1 MPIKIFFAKIQQAF
15 KSIDW
20 KLLLFLLLFLNVK
33 LIVKVAAIVLIY
45 LLQFNFK
52 FGFHWRNSRLPLFYP
67 IVIAIGILNWFLLA
81 GFNDTNYTV
90 AFLTG
95 IFFWALC
102 ILAVHQVKLFI
113 EQNSPAVI
121 HQTITVFFLLN
132 ALVSLIVFFGII
144 VKTGTINPYLYQGEY
159 QKYFIGTGDYIRG
172 ISFDTSTTNAVLN
185 AFGVIFFLMKKNPLM
200 VLLCMIILLLTGSNL
215 TNFLL
220 AATLLFIFI
229 FQSDKNQK
237 SVIIICFLFLVI
249 FLAKISPQNNNY
261 VANNL
266 GAIFKKPVQEQI
278 QYANI
283 LSIRERPDSTLSPDE
298 RKEKIATLYLDSLY
312 RLREEYQQKIIAK
325 DNFFSGKI
333 AIPTADIN
341 TLPYQHKSIV
351 TPVQKK
357 MSEFIRLRS
366 SELPISSDTNYH
378 SKLPGKII
386 ALQQTVNFFKQNPFK
401 IFSGTG
407 VGNFSSK
414 LAFKT
419 TGFNVAGGYP
429 EKYLYLNPAFVS
441 NHLDL
446 YLYYF
451 TKEDGR
457 HSIIN
462 NPNSV
467 YDQLLSEY
475 GLLGLATFIIFYL
488 GFFIKKFKVA
498 SYGIPLI
505 AFLSAIFFVDYW
517 FEQLSIVVFFELLFF
532 LNLKES
538 AKKP

>member
-1 MPIKIFFAKIQQAF
+1 MPIQIYFAKIRQAF

-185 AFGVIFFLMKKNPLM
+185 AFGVIFFLMRKNALM

-378 SKLPGKII
+378 SKLPGKVI

-419 TGFNVAGGYP
+419 AGFNVAGGYP

>member
-52 FGFHWRNSRLPLFYP
+52 FGFHRRNSRLPLFYP

-215 TNFLL
+215 
-220 AATLLFIFI
+220 
-229 FQSDKNQK
+229 
-237 SVIIICFLFLVI
+237 
-249 FLAKISPQNNNY
+249 
-261 VANNL
+261 
-266 GAIFKKPVQEQI
+266 
-278 QYANI
+278 
-283 LSIRERPDSTLSPDE
+283 
-298 RKEKIATLYLDSLY
+298 
-312 RLREEYQQKIIAK
+312 
-325 DNFFSGKI
+325 
-333 AIPTADIN
+333 
-341 TLPYQHKSIV
+341 
-351 TPVQKK
+351 
-357 MSEFIRLRS
+357 
-366 SELPISSDTNYH
+366 
-378 SKLPGKII
+378 
-386 ALQQTVNFFKQNPFK
+386 
-401 IFSGTG
+401 
-407 VGNFSSK
+407 
-414 LAFKT
+414 
-419 TGFNVAGGYP
+419 
-429 EKYLYLNPAFVS
+429 
-441 NHLDL
+441 
-446 YLYYF
+446 
-451 TKEDGR
+451 
-457 HSIIN
+457 
-462 NPNSV
+462 
-467 YDQLLSEY
+467 
-475 GLLGLATFIIFYL
+475 
-488 GFFIKKFKVA
+488 
-498 SYGIPLI
+498 
-505 AFLSAIFFVDYW
+505 
-517 FEQLSIVVFFELLFF
+517 
-532 LNLKES
+532 
-538 AKKP
+538 

>member
-1 MPIKIFFAKIQQAF
+1 
-15 KSIDW
+15 
-20 KLLLFLLLFLNVK
+20 V
-33 LIVKVAAIVLIY
+33 IV
-45 LLQFNFK
+45 
-52 FGFHWRNSRLPLFYP
+52 
-67 IVIAIGILNWFLLA
+67 IGILNWFLLA
-81 GFNDTNYTV
+81 GFNNSNYTL

-102 ILAVHQVKLFI
+102 ILAIHQVKLFV

-121 HQTITVFFLLN
+121 HQTIIAFFLLN
-132 ALVSLIVFFGII
+132 ALVSLGVFFMIV
-144 VKTGTINPYLYQGEY
+144 VKTGTINPYLYQAEY

-185 AFGVIFFLMKKNPLM
+185 AFGAIYFLMRKNALM
-200 VLLCMIILLLTGSNL
+200 ALLCMIILLLTGSNL

-237 SVIIICFLFLVI
+237 SVIIICFLFLAI
-249 FLAKISPQNNNY
+249 FLEKISPQNNNY
-261 VANNL
+261 VTNNL
-266 GAIFKKPVQEQI
+266 TEFFKMPVQKQI
-278 QYANI
+278 KYANI

-333 AIPTADIN
+333 EIPTADIN

-386 ALQQTVNFFKQNPFK
+386 ALQQTINFFKQNPLK
-401 IFSGTG
+401 IVTGTG

-429 EKYLYLNPAFVS
+429 EKYIYLNPAFVS

-467 YDQLLSEY
+467 YEQVLSEY
-475 GLLGLATFIIFYL
+475 GILGLGTFIFFYL

-498 SYGIPLI
+498 TYGIPMI

-517 FEQLSIVVFFELLFF
+517 FEQLPIVVFFELLVF
-532 LNLKES
+532 LNLKDS
-538 AKKP
+538 VNKP

>member
-1 MPIKIFFAKIQQAF
+1 MPNKIYFTKIQQAF

-20 KLLLFLLLFLNVK
+20 RLLLFLVLFLNVK
-33 LIVKVAAIVLIY
+33 LVVKVVAIAMIY

-52 FGFHWRNSRLPLFYP
+52 FGFHWRNSRLPLFYLFA
-67 IVIAIGILNWFLLA
+67 ITIGIVNWFLLA
-81 GFNDTNYTV
+81 GFSDRNYTV
-90 AFLTG
+90 AFFTG
-95 IFFWALC
+95 IFFWILC
-102 ILAVHQVKLFI
+102 ILAIHQIKLFV
-113 EQNSPAVI
+113 EQNSAFVI
-121 HQTITVFFLLN
+121 HKTITVFFLLN
-132 ALVSLIVFFGII
+132 AIFSLAVFMMMII
-144 VKTGTINPYLYQGEY
+144 KTGAVNPYLYQGEY
-159 QKYFIGTGDYIRG
+159 QKYFIGTGDYIKG

-185 AFGVIFFLMKKNPLM
+185 AFGVIYFLERKNALM
-200 VLLCMIILLLTGSNL
+200 VLLCMIILLLTGSNV

-220 AATLLFIFI
+220 VATLLFIFI

-261 VANNL
+261 VVNNFS
-266 GAIFKKPVQEQI
+266 AIFKKPVQKQI
-278 QYANI
+278 QYASI

-312 RLREEYQQKIIAK
+312 RLQEEYQQRIVAK
-325 DNFFSGKI
+325 NILFSGKME
-333 AIPTADIN
+333 IPTADIN

-351 TPVQKK
+351 TPVEKK
-357 MSEFIRLRS
+357 MAEFIRLRS
-366 SELPISSDTNYH
+366 SELRISSDTNYH

-401 IFSGTG
+401 ILSGTG

-419 TGFNVAGGYP
+419 TGLNIAGGYP
-429 EKYLYLNPAFVS
+429 QKYIYLNPAFVS

-467 YDQLLSEY
+467 YEQLLSEY
-475 GLLGLATFIIFYL
+475 GLLGLGAFGIFYL
-488 GFFIKKFKVA
+488 GFFIKKYKIA
-498 SYGIPLI
+498 TYGIPLI
-505 AFLSAIFFVDYW
+505 AFLSAIFLVDYW

-532 LNLKES
+532 LNLKEGE
-538 AKKP
+538 KK